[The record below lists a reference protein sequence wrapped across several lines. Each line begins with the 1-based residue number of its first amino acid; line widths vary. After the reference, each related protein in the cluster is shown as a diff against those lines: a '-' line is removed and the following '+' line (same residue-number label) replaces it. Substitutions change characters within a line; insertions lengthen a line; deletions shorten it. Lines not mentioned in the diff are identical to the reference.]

1 MKKNVKSVI
10 GCLFRA
16 SMKIFPVRL
25 KMIFM
30 YHRVTRCMPTLLHDP
45 HLYVTSGS
53 LELHVRELKQFF
65 EIVSLEEL
73 VSSDNNL
80 PRSCSITFDDGW
92 RDNYELA
99 LPIFIKHRICATI
112 FLPVAAIGTNHWFWF
127 EHIFYLANTVDR
139 EHFLAFFRK
148 TIPAWSENT
157 VTMDSILTLNEMLKC
172 LSAQE
177 ISEIVDQAYVK
188 LNIAIPEEPLL
199 VDWEHVKE
207 MGLSGIYFG
216 SHGMN
221 HDIIPLLDRASKLET
236 VDASLRLL
244 KEKGIRYTPFF
255 SYPNGD
261 WDGETID
268 MLQASG
274 YIGATTTES
283 GCAFSVPPFRLP
295 RIGLSEVS
303 ANSTNLFWFQVA
315 RAFIDARRTGA
326 SRN

>member
-1 MKKNVKSVI
+1 
-10 GCLFRA
+10 
-16 SMKIFPVRL
+16 
-25 KMIFM
+25 
-30 YHRVTRCMPTLLHDP
+30 MPAFLHDP
-45 HLYVTSGS
+45 YLYVTSGT
-53 LELHVRELKQFF
+53 LELHIRELKRFF

-73 VSSDNNL
+73 VSSENNS
-80 PRSCSITFDDGW
+80 PRTCSITFDDGW

-148 TIPAWSENT
+148 TIPAWSEDT
-157 VTMDSILTLNEMLKC
+157 VSIDSILTLNEILKR
-172 LSAQE
+172 LPAKV
-177 ISEIVDQAYVK
+177 ISEIVDQAYAK
-188 LNIAIPEEPLL
+188 LNIDIPEEPLL
-199 VDWEHVKE
+199 VDWEHIKE

-221 HDIIPLLDRASKLET
+221 HDIIPLLDRTSKLEA
-236 VDASLRLL
+236 VAASLRLL
-244 KEKGIRYTPFF
+244 KMKCVHYTPFF
-255 SYPNGD
+255 SYPNGA
-261 WDGETID
+261 WDPETIG
-268 MLQASG
+268 MLQVSG
-274 YIGATTTES
+274 YTGATTTES

-315 RAFIDARRTGA
+315 RAFIDGRRTPARR
-326 SRN
+326 